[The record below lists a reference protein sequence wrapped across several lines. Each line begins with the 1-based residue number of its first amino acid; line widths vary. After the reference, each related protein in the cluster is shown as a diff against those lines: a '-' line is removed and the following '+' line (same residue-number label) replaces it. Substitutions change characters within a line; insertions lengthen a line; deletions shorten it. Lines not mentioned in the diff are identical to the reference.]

1 MSWMN
6 MLYQTYENN
15 KAVAGKTNESVSLSV
30 IAHMP
35 ANSQLEVTID
45 EKGEFVSVK
54 KVDKKEPKILIPVTE
69 ASASRGSGVAA
80 CALNDTLSYIAGD
93 FYKYVK
99 DEKEK
104 ESSKRKFEAYIK
116 SLQKWKESEFSHEKV
131 SAIYQYLSKQ
141 SMMKDLIDCKIVKID
156 ENGVFAEEKIN
167 GKPYDKVM
175 VRFVVRS
182 IVARS
187 VDRTWED
194 ESLMEA
200 YTKFYL
206 STQNG
211 ERNICF
217 IMGEEEV
224 ITNNHPK
231 GIIQSSYGAKLVSGN
246 DKENFTYRGRFIEA
260 EDACTISYEAS
271 QKAHSAL
278 TWLAAK
284 QGVTIGTKDK
294 RTYICWNPK
303 GKETPE
309 IDSEFEFESEEKI
322 AYTQEEY
329 KKKLYRAVQG
339 YKEKLDDNDDIVIIG
354 LDAATK
360 GRLSVIYYNEL
371 KASDFLSRLKNWK
384 ETCNWY
390 FTKFTPEKK
399 PYYEVET
406 PSVERIV
413 KYTFGTERGQYIE
426 VNDKILK
433 EQVQRIYY
441 CILDGMPLPKD
452 IVYTI
457 TMRASNPM
465 IYSNS
470 NYEKLLSTACALI
483 KKDKG
488 GNISMVLDTENT
500 DRSYLFGRLLAVA
513 EVAEKIASGKE
524 VTRPT
529 NATRLQTAFVNRPFF
544 TWSNIKSALSPY
556 MQKLN
561 RGSREYY
568 ENLMEEIVCMF
579 QEEDMDKLNKGL
591 EPTYLL
597 GYYAQ
602 RKELRTKKE
611 TVENKEE
618 KI

>member
-30 IAHMP
+30 IAHMS

-45 EKGEFVSVK
+45 EKGEFESAK
-54 KVDKKEPKILIPVTE
+54 RVDKKEPKILIPVTE
-69 ASASRGSGVAA
+69 ASASRSSGIAPH
-80 CALNDTLSYIAGD
+80 ALNDTLSYIAGD
-93 FYKYVK
+93 FYEYVK

-104 ESSKRKFEAYIK
+104 EQSKRKFEAYIK

-141 SMMKDLIDCKIVKID
+141 SMMKDLIDCKIVKLD
-156 ENGVFAEEKIN
+156 ENGVFVEEKIN
-167 GKPYDKVM
+167 GQSYDKVM

-182 IVARS
+182 IVAGS

-200 YTKFYL
+200 YTNFYL

-246 DKENFTYRGRFIEA
+246 DKENFTYRGRFIEV

-284 QGVTIGTKDK
+284 QGITIGTKDK

-309 IDSEFEFESEEKI
+309 IDSEFEFENEEKI

-354 LDAATK
+354 LDAATT

-390 FTKFTPEKK
+390 FTKFTLEKK
-399 PYYEVET
+399 PYYEIET

>member
-611 TVENKEE
+611 IVENKEE

>member
-384 ETCNWY
+384 ATCNWY

>member
-544 TWSNIKSALSPY
+544 TWSNIKSALSHY

>member
-69 ASASRGSGVAA
+69 ASASRGSGIAPH
-80 CALNDTLSYIAGD
+80 ALNDTLSYIAGD
-93 FYKYVK
+93 FYEYVK

-104 ESSKRKFEAYIK
+104 EASKRKFEAYIK
-116 SLQKWKESEFSHEKV
+116 SLQKWKEAEFSHEKV

-217 IMGEEEV
+217 ITGEEEV

-309 IDSEFEFESEEKI
+309 IDSELEFENEEKI

-354 LDAATK
+354 LDAATT

>member
-35 ANSQLEVTID
+35 ANSQLEVTI
-45 EKGEFVSVK
+45 EFVSVK

>member
-1 MSWMN
+1 
-6 MLYQTYENN
+6 
-15 KAVAGKTNESVSLSV
+15 
-30 IAHMP
+30 
-35 ANSQLEVTID
+35 
-45 EKGEFVSVK
+45 
-54 KVDKKEPKILIPVTE
+54 
-69 ASASRGSGVAA
+69 
-80 CALNDTLSYIAGD
+80 
-93 FYKYVK
+93 
-99 DEKEK
+99 
-104 ESSKRKFEAYIK
+104 
-116 SLQKWKESEFSHEKV
+116 
-131 SAIYQYLSKQ
+131 
-141 SMMKDLIDCKIVKID
+141 
-156 ENGVFAEEKIN
+156 
-167 GKPYDKVM
+167 M

-384 ETCNWY
+384 ETCN
-390 FTKFTPEKK
+390 F
-399 PYYEVET
+399 
-406 PSVERIV
+406 
-413 KYTFGTERGQYIE
+413 
-426 VNDKILK
+426 
-433 EQVQRIYY
+433 
-441 CILDGMPLPKD
+441 
-452 IVYTI
+452 
-457 TMRASNPM
+457 
-465 IYSNS
+465 
-470 NYEKLLSTACALI
+470 
-483 KKDKG
+483 
-488 GNISMVLDTENT
+488 
-500 DRSYLFGRLLAVA
+500 
-513 EVAEKIASGKE
+513 
-524 VTRPT
+524 
-529 NATRLQTAFVNRPFF
+529 
-544 TWSNIKSALSPY
+544 
-556 MQKLN
+556 
-561 RGSREYY
+561 
-568 ENLMEEIVCMF
+568 
-579 QEEDMDKLNKGL
+579 
-591 EPTYLL
+591 
-597 GYYAQ
+597 
-602 RKELRTKKE
+602 
-611 TVENKEE
+611 
-618 KI
+618 